1 MASVALQEGAA
12 AALGQGVASGQWGLA
27 DGASATATLALQQ
40 MVRTA
45 HHQDQQHQQEMAHE
59 DEEDDYRTA
68 TSGDIREALMRQ
80 PSAPAAP
87 AEAPVTAAASGESEK
102 EEEAPSDVAQSE
114 GDERRQQLLLSEL
127 RPIPAGVDRGELLQ
141 ILSTVHCC
149 QYATAPG

>member
-45 HHQDQQHQQEMAHE
+45 HHQDQQHQQEMAYE
-59 DEEDDYRTA
+59 DEKDDYRTA

-87 AEAPVTAAASGESEK
+87 AEAPVAAAASGETEK
-102 EEEAPSDVAQSE
+102 EEEAQSE
-114 GDERRQQLLLSEL
+114 GDERRKQLLLSEL